1 MRCLRVVLA
10 LATLVGCAP
19 SGAGSADGGA
29 SGADANPFA
38 PDADPYGPDAGSSC
52 ATVPD
57 PSPSWLTAYQQEIV
71 GKLSGNIEISP
82 GTTLPDRATGARRTI
97 VRNYLAG
104 ELTTLGYTAQRH
116 TYDTGENVYAEL
128 PAAGAGKPWVVI
140 GAHFDSVSGAP
151 GANDNAT
158 GVAVVMALARYLRA
172 VDCRQINVMFVFFDQ
187 EEVGLVGSTFFAGWL
202 QQSGLDVAAVH
213 TVDQMGWDMD
223 GDRAIELERPDTGLY
238 ELYSAA
244 TSAGGLSV
252 PLVETQT
259 GSTDHVSFR
268 QKGFAAVGIT
278 EEYAG
283 GDTTP
288 YYHTPGD
295 TYATVNFAYLAS
307 TTALVD
313 YTFAAMATGAL
324 DARPASGA
332 FGVARP
338 TALPG
343 AVRRFESIR

>member
-1 MRCLRVVLA
+1 M
-10 LATLVGCAP
+10 
-19 SGAGSADGGA
+19 
-29 SGADANPFA
+29 
-38 PDADPYGPDAGSSC
+38 
-52 ATVPD
+52 
-57 PSPSWLTAYQQEIV
+57 
-71 GKLSGNIEISP
+71 
-82 GTTLPDRATGARRTI
+82 
-97 VRNYLAG
+97 
-104 ELTTLGYTAQRH
+104 
-116 TYDTGENVYAEL
+116 
-128 PAAGAGKPWVVI
+128 I
-140 GAHFDSVSGAP
+140 GAHFDSVSGSP
-151 GANDNAT
+151 GANDNGT
-158 GVAVVMALARYLRA
+158 GVSIVMALARYLRA

-213 TVDQMGWDMD
+213 TVDQMGWDQD

-244 TSAGGLSV
+244 TAAGGFSV
-252 PLVETQT
+252 PLAATQT

-295 TYATVNFAYLAS
+295 TYDTVNFAYLAL

-324 DARPASGA
+324 APRPASGA
-332 FGVARP
+332 YGVRRP
-338 TALPG
+338 AVLPG
-343 AVRRFESIR
+343 AVRRFESQLGRR